1 MAGSA
6 TLTLTVAAG
15 DGCDCK
21 TKRGNT
27 YYKIY
32 YKMLLDERKGKN

>member
-1 MAGSA
+1 MAVST

-21 TKRGNT
+21 TEKGNT

-32 YKMLLDERKGKN
+32 YKMLPDERKWKN